1 METLSEEPLSFGNM
15 CWMPELF
22 GKKTVLFKMKGKGRF
37 GKRRSSIMRLKD
49 NDAGVSKI
57 ALRQGRGRLICM
69 PVVERMF
76 LDETTKTVVDIKL
89 SESLTN
95 FNNWLAEEQIRL
107 QNAYGTTYTDE
118 WLARRLREASDANGG
133 TGIDCFLNQWTTYP
147 EVK

>member
-37 GKRRSSIMRLKD
+37 GKRRSDITRLKD
-49 NDAGVSKI
+49 RDVGVSKI
-57 ALRQGRGRLICM
+57 ALRQGRGRSICL
-69 PVVERMF
+69 PVVERML
-76 LDETTKTVVDIKL
+76 LDETTRTVVDIKL

-95 FNNWLAEEQIRL
+95 FNNWLAEEHVRL

-118 WLARRLREASDANGG
+118 WLAGKLREACDANGG
-133 TGIDCFLNQWTTYP
+133 VGIDRFLNQWTTYP